1 MVDKQQ
7 INKDAQAAY
16 KARMRADGFKLIA
29 LWIKTEHVDK
39 VKAYVKALN
48 AEGEG

>member
-1 MVDKQQ
+1 MADKQT

-29 LWIKTEHVDK
+29 LWVKAEHVDK
-39 VKAYVKALN
+39 VKSYVKAIN
-48 AEGEG
+48 AEEKD